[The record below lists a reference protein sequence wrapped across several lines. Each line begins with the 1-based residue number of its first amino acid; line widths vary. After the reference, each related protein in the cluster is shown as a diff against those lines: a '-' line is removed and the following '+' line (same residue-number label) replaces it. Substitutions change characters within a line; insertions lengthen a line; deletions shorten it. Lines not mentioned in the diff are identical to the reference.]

1 MKNTVK
7 INLENLFK
15 GMAYKDRCS
24 IANNDYET
32 SSYELDMLVDLLD
45 EKEDDYNDN
54 FLINKITENRNTSA
68 ETLDKLLKLN
78 NTSYEIPLSIANHKN
93 ASAET
98 LDILS
103 TYRKFEY
110 IDSYTCSV
118 IRHCVANN
126 KNTSAQTL
134 DKLSKDEDSMVRE
147 YVARNENTTAETL
160 DRLSKDENSTVR
172 YCVSK
177 NKNTSAETLDRMQN
191 VA

>member
-1 MKNTVK
+1 MENTVK
-7 INLENLFK
+7 INLENLK
-15 GMAYKDRCS
+15 GLSHMDRCHL
-24 IANNDYET
+24 ANSFET

-45 EKEDDYNDN
+45 EKEDDDN
-54 FLINKITENRNTSA
+54 YLKNRIASHRNTSA
-68 ETLDKLLKLN
+68 ETLDKLLKI

-98 LDILS
+98 LDVLS

-126 KNTSAQTL
+126 KNTSAETL
-134 DKLSKDEDSMVRE
+134 DKLSKDEQFMVRDH
-147 YVARNENTTAETL
+147 VARNENTTAETL
-160 DRLSKDENSTVR
+160 DRLSKDENSGVR
-172 YCVSK
+172 YGVLK
-177 NKNTSAETLDRMQN
+177 NKNTSTETLDKMQI

>member
-7 INLENLFK
+7 INLENLK
-15 GMAYKDRCS
+15 GMAHMDRCHL
-24 IANNDYET
+24 ANSFET

-45 EKEDDYNDN
+45 EKEDDDN
-54 FLINKITENRNTSA
+54 YLKNRIASHQNTSA
-68 ETLDKLLKLN
+68 ETLDKLLKI
-78 NTSYEIPLSIANHKN
+78 NTSYEIPLAIANHRN

-126 KNTSAQTL
+126 KNTSTETL
-134 DKLSKDEDSMVRE
+134 DKLSKDEQFMVRDH
-147 YVARNENTTAETL
+147 VARNENTTAETL
-160 DRLSKDENSTVR
+160 DRLSKDENSGVR
-172 YCVSK
+172 YGVLK
-177 NKNTSAETLDRMQN
+177 NKNTSAETLDKMQS

>member
-1 MKNTVK
+1 MENTVK

-32 SSYELDMLVDLLD
+32 LSYELDMLVDLLD
-45 EKEDDYNDN
+45 EKEDNYYNN
-54 FLINKITENRNTSA
+54 FLKNTIARNLNTSA

-93 ASAET
+93 ASAEA

-103 TYRKFEY
+103 TYTKTEY
-110 IDSYTCSV
+110 INAGTCSI
-118 IRHCVANN
+118 IRHCVA
-126 KNTSAQTL
+126 K
-134 DKLSKDEDSMVRE
+134 
-147 YVARNENTTAETL
+147 NENTSAETL
-160 DRLSKDENSTVR
+160 DRLSKDENLIVR
-172 YCVSK
+172 EYVAR

-191 VA
+191 IA

>member
-1 MKNTVK
+1 MENTVK
-7 INLENLFK
+7 INLENLK
-15 GMAYKDRCS
+15 GLSHMDRCHL
-24 IANNDYET
+24 ANSFET

-45 EKEDDYNDN
+45 EKEDDDN
-54 FLINKITENRNTSA
+54 YLKNRIASHRNTSA
-68 ETLDKLLKLN
+68 ETLDKLLKI

-98 LDILS
+98 LDVLS

-126 KNTSAQTL
+126 KNTSAETL
-134 DKLSKDEDSMVRE
+134 DKLSKDEQFMVRDH
-147 YVARNENTTAETL
+147 VARNENTSAEIL
-160 DRLSKDENSTVR
+160 DRLSKDEAPSVR
-172 YCVSK
+172 YAVLK
-177 NKNTSAETLDRMQN
+177 NKNTSAETLEKMQS